1 MAEKNYGF
9 FAGKISSVKKYMKE
23 NEVVRIDIDLITY
36 RKKKDRWEE
45 WDKIENLAILVSEKE
60 QIQYLIKENASEGN
74 MLSVFAVVSSIPV
87 IKATRCPEC
96 GQINRFS
103 GSTTFI
109 KPLFLELFGSRIVQE
124 IIPLTKSQA
133 QEPEKYIQSKTSE
146 KVTDI
151 ELINDANGIYYYRIT
166 KEVSYSDSDIKNWM
180 EWAGSYSNWVLI
192 HGKVTREPRY
202 NPIEAVGGRVC
213 NYPVSVRRRLIVEE
227 DNPENDTDCLWV
239 RSLGNQA
246 DEDAAHIH
254 VKDRVSV
261 DGYVQERKICAG
273 ENRGQKPECL
283 VCDRY
288 NKELKSCTGNG
299 HGVKRQCESC
309 GTIYS
314 TKDRV
319 MEILADST
327 EYMEDS
333 RIEEN
338 IALIYGRI
346 KYLELTPKFV
356 AAVVE
361 APGRLINQ
369 KTGHPDYTDIN
380 IYSKDQTL
388 IQYFNDNNI
397 CKNDLLEVW
406 GRLIVLDQ
414 ADTAKCQNCNWKNI
428 IYTSIYNII
437 PSVVMMHEIHPKCTE
452 RILLS
457 TEDIATKRTPEQW
470 KQLVNER
477 KISTYP
483 LVKISFPPA
492 QNNQYSIIA
501 CSQLPPQKDEILAEY
516 RRVNEVGNRILISG
530 NVLELPE
537 KKHSSC
543 TYQIDTQKKT
553 ILYGATGQPGHPT
566 IRTFG
571 RQAALDQKVLENN
584 TRIFVDG
591 YIHTK
596 KEECRCQMCSS
607 YLMDIEAGK
616 EINKSIQVSEIYA
629 YHVEYISGI
638 NDIFTEETLYQPGNW
653 EGGEE

>member
-1 MAEKNYGF
+1 M
-9 FAGKISSVKKYMKE
+9 I
-23 NEVVRIDIDLITY
+23 
-36 RKKKDRWEE
+36 
-45 WDKIENLAILVSEKE
+45 
-60 QIQYLIKENASEGN
+60 
-74 MLSVFAVVSSIPV
+74 
-87 IKATRCPEC
+87 
-96 GQINRFS
+96 
-103 GSTTFI
+103 
-109 KPLFLELFGSRIVQE
+109 
-124 IIPLTKSQA
+124 
-133 QEPEKYIQSKTSE
+133 
-146 KVTDI
+146 
-151 ELINDANGIYYYRIT
+151 
-166 KEVSYSDSDIKNWM
+166 
-180 EWAGSYSNWVLI
+180 
-192 HGKVTREPRY
+192 
-202 NPIEAVGGRVC
+202 
-213 NYPVSVRRRLIVEE
+213 
-227 DNPENDTDCLWV
+227 
-239 RSLGNQA
+239 
-246 DEDAAHIH
+246 
-254 VKDRVSV
+254 
-261 DGYVQERKICAG
+261 
-273 ENRGQKPECL
+273 
-283 VCDRY
+283 
-288 NKELKSCTGNG
+288 
-299 HGVKRQCESC
+299 
-309 GTIYS
+309 
-314 TKDRV
+314 
-319 MEILADST
+319 
-327 EYMEDS
+327 
-333 RIEEN
+333 
-338 IALIYGRI
+338 
-346 KYLELTPKFV
+346 
-356 AAVVE
+356 
-361 APGRLINQ
+361 
-369 KTGHPDYTDIN
+369 
-380 IYSKDQTL
+380 
-388 IQYFNDNNI
+388 I

-607 YLMDIEAGK
+607 HLMDIEAGK
-616 EINKSIQVSEIYA
+616 ERNKSIQVSEIYA